1 MKNKEI
7 SMYEEERKVLVRHL
21 VRSGHISK
29 PEIVKAMENV
39 CRHLFVPENVQKYAY
54 EDCPLEIGL
63 DQTISAPHMVGIMV
77 ESLDIRAGQKILEIG
92 TGLGYH
98 SAIVSSVLGE
108 SGHVY
113 TIECHPELAV
123 SAKEKLK
130 DYQNVT
136 VIVGDG
142 SKGLKE
148 YAPYDRIFVT
158 CAAPDI
164 PEPLIEQLKENG
176 KLLIPV
182 GERFMQDLILL
193 EKKNNKI
200 SKRNLG
206 GCVFVPLVGEC
217 GFR

>member
-1 MKNKEI
+1 
-7 SMYEEERKVLVRHL
+7 MYEEERKALVRHL
-21 VRSGHISK
+21 VRSGYISK
-29 PEIVKAMENV
+29 PDVVKAMENV
-39 CRHLFVPENVQKYAY
+39 QRHLFVPENMQKYAY
-54 EDCPLEIGL
+54 EDCPLEIGFG
-63 DQTISAPHMVGIMV
+63 QTISAPHMVGIMV
-77 ESLDIRAGQKILEIG
+77 EALDIREGQKILEVG
-92 TGLGYH
+92 TGFGYH
-98 SAIVSSVLGE
+98 SAVVSSLVGG

-113 TIECHPELAV
+113 TIERYSGLAEK
-123 SAKEKLK
+123 AKENLK
-130 DYQNVT
+130 NYKNT
-136 VIVGDG
+136 AVIVADG

-164 PEPLIEQLKENG
+164 PEPLIEQMKENG

-182 GERFMQDLILL
+182 GERFMQELILL

-206 GCVFVPLVGEC
+206 GCVFVPLVGEY

>member
-1 MKNKEI
+1 
-7 SMYEEERKVLVRHL
+7 MYEEERKALVRHL
-21 VRSGHISK
+21 VRRGYISK
-29 PEIVKAMENV
+29 HDVVKAMENV
-39 CRHLFVPENVQKYAY
+39 PRHLFIPENMQKYAY
-54 EDCPLEIGL
+54 EDCPLEIGFG
-63 DQTISAPHMVGIMV
+63 QTISAPHMVGIMV
-77 ESLDIRAGQKILEIG
+77 ESLDVRGGQKILEVG

-98 SAIVSSVLGE
+98 SAVVSSVVGD

-113 TIECHPELAV
+113 TIERYSGLAEK
-123 SAKEKLK
+123 AKENLK
-130 DYQNVT
+130 NYKNVE
-136 VIVGDG
+136 VIVADG

-148 YAPYDRIFVT
+148 HAPYDRIFVT

-164 PEPLIEQLKENG
+164 PEPLIEQLKGNG

-206 GCVFVPLVGEC
+206 GCMFVPLVGEY